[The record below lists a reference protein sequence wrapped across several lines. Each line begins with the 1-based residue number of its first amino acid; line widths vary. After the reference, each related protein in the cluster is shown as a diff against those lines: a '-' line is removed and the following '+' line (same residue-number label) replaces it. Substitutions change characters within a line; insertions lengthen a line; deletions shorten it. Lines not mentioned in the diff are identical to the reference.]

1 MLNCKLLSFTSLLML
16 SLFPFAENQDDYAF
30 DKKIL
35 YDNGREKDYLAIE
48 KNGYPSNVHPNRKVK

>member
-1 MLNCKLLSFTSLLML
+1 ML

-35 YDNGREKDYLAIE
+35 YDNGREKDYLEIE
-48 KNGYPSNVHPNRKVK
+48 KNGYLSNVHPNRKLK

>member
-1 MLNCKLLSFTSLLML
+1 ML

-48 KNGYPSNVHPNRKVK
+48 KNGCLSNVHPNRKLK

>member
-1 MLNCKLLSFTSLLML
+1 ML

-48 KNGYPSNVHPNRKVK
+48 KNGSCQMYIQIEK